1 VARASRRGL
10 PLVGRQATSNV
21 ENTDEEDQ
29 VAAKP
34 MEQSLLADR
43 KVAPM
48 IQKAIE
54 RHRRDLPELMKRHAD
69 QWVAYRGEERWEFGR
84 SKRALYHK
92 YLDRG
97 LNPDDVIVLGVE
109 PELPVELDP
118 SEWAH
123 V

>member
-1 VARASRRGL
+1 MS
-10 PLVGRQATSNV
+10 QV
-21 ENTDEEDQ
+21 EKTNEDVLTEEEYLE
-29 VAAKP
+29 A
-34 MEQSLLADR
+34 SLLADM
-43 KVAPM
+43 KVPPM

-69 QWVAYRGEERWEFGR
+69 QWAAYHGEVRLEFGR
-84 SKRALYHK
+84 SQRALYHK

-97 LNPDDVIVLGVE
+97 LKPDELIVLGVE
-109 PELPVELDP
+109 PELPDEVELDP

>member
-1 VARASRRGL
+1 MSK
-10 PLVGRQATSNV
+10 V
-21 ENTDEEDQ
+21 ENTNEDAQAAEEYLEPS
-29 VAAKP
+29 V
-34 MEQSLLADR
+34 LADM
-43 KVAPM
+43 KVPPM

-69 QWVAYRGEERWEFGR
+69 QWVAYRGEERLEFGR
-84 SKRALYHK
+84 SQWALYHK

-97 LNPDDVIVLGVE
+97 LSPDELIVLGVE
-109 PELPVELDP
+109 PELPDEVELDP